1 MTNYKAPVDDTL
13 FILNNVLQ
21 LESYGNVAGF
31 ADANQETIEAILRE
45 GAKIC
50 EEELLPLNQS
60 GDQEGCVWN
69 NDNSVNTPKGF
80 KAAYEK
86 YCEGSWGG
94 ISANPE
100 LGGSGLPFIV
110 SAIMNEFTCSS
121 NMSFAMYPGLT
132 QSAIAALSTHG
143 SDAQKQKYLPNLI
156 SGKWSGTM
164 NLTEPHCGTDLGL
177 LRTKASTNADGSY
190 NIEGTKIFISAGEH
204 DLTENIIHLVLAR
217 IEGAPEGTKGI
228 SLFIVPKYK
237 INDDGSI
244 GELNNVSCGSIE
256 KKMGIHAN
264 STCVMNY
271 DGAQGWLVGEENKG
285 LRAMFTMMNEARLG
299 VAIQGLALSETAYQ
313 NAAIY
318 ANERLQG
325 RSISGVKEPNKSA
338 DPIIVHPD
346 IRRTLMTIRA
356 FNEGARAFV
365 LWISLNVDLFRRS
378 EDEKVRE
385 AAEDILGLMTPV
397 LKGYLTDKGFE
408 NTVNAQQVYGGHGY
422 IVEHGMEQ
430 IVRDARIAMIYE
442 GANGVQA
449 MDLVGRKLGANG
461 GRAIMQFM
469 GQVKEFIKENSEN
482 SELEPFTK
490 PLETG
495 INHVQEAAMWFM
507 NNAMAKPDHA
517 GAGATDFL
525 QLLGTVTIGYM
536 WAKMAKVA
544 NEKISNNDG
553 NIEFMTNKITLGKF
567 YMERMMP
574 FTNLHLS
581 RITAG
586 ADTMMTLPADAF
598 IN

>member
-143 SDAQKQKYLPNLI
+143 SDEQKQKYLPNLI

-385 AAEDILGLMTPV
+385 DAEDILGLMTPV

-507 NNAMAKPDHA
+507 NNAIAKPDHA